1 MLDTNFDLSLNRRNF
16 LKLSGLA
23 AAAGALPALQAQANG
38 LPPRPRISVQLY
50 SIRDWIANKQA
61 DGKNK
66 PRLPEA
72 LETLASYGAQGV
84 EFAGYYNYW
93 GKGRELRKL
102 LDDCGLVA
110 SGTHIGTGS
119 LRGDNLKRT
128 IDFHQAIGCKYLIVP
143 SDRDFTNPDKC
154 QALAD
159 HFNQVAEVLK
169 PLGMK
174 CGYHNH
180 TAEFRL
186 HNGKTYYDL
195 FAERTTQD
203 VVLQQ
208 DCGWSAAAGKDP
220 VELIKK
226 YPGRS
231 GTLHFKPTV
240 LRGAKDKKAYFGQDS
255 VPWDEVFVAAWKVGG
270 CEWMTLEQER
280 YPDGNTSLE
289 CTRISL
295 TGMQAML
302 KRIP

>member
-1 MLDTNFDLSLNRRNF
+1 MMEAFDARIDRRLF
-16 LKLSGLA
+16 LRLTGLAGIA
-23 AAAGALPALQAQANG
+23 AAAPRLGAQQPVD
-38 LPPRPRISVQLY
+38 PPRPRISVQLY
-50 SIRDWIANKQA
+50 SIRDWVANKQP
-61 DGKNK
+61 DGKSQ

-72 LETLASYGAQGV
+72 LRQLAEWGAQGV

-119 LRGDNLKRT
+119 FRGDNLKRT

-143 SDRDFTNPDKC
+143 SDRDYTDPEKSKP
-154 QALAD
+154 LAEL
-159 HFNQVAEVLK
+159 FNQVAEKLK

-180 TAEFRL
+180 TGEFKTL
-186 HNGKTYYDL
+186 DGKTYYDL
-195 FAERTTQD
+195 FAERTSQD
-203 VVLQQ
+203 VVIQQ
-208 DCGWSAAAGKDP
+208 DCGWSAAAGKNP
-220 VELIKK
+220 AELIRR

-240 LRGAKDKKAYFGQDS
+240 LRGDQGKKAYFGQDS
-255 VPWDEVFVAAWKVGG
+255 VAWDDVFLAAWKVGG

-280 YPDGNTSLE
+280 YPDGKSSME

-295 TGMQAML
+295 DGMRAML
-302 KRIP
+302 ARH